1 MEIGRL
7 IRTKAQKR
15 MVAVLAST
23 FVSTLAVYGIAYFLF
38 EPLALGVVVAWA
50 TSVTVLF
57 IYVERRRAG
66 ILGLEDQYRNL
77 RAYINLQSMLG
88 ETFVPYSFWAMEPG
102 SLLNLL
108 ATIQY
113 HDYRTIVECGA
124 GLSTVLIGKLL
135 KQVGGGHI
143 YSLEDDEGWHAVMS
157 AAIAE
162 EGLAEYIT
170 LLYSPLEENSESG
183 ELWYGQA
190 ASQQI
195 LARVGEIDLLV
206 VDGPKSNAPLSRMP
220 ALPIFA
226 PKLSHQSLIV
236 LDDSKR
242 ENEQQVLRSWGERF
256 NLEIEQKKDSLRGQT
271 YIRIVE

>member
-1 MEIGRL
+1 ML
-7 IRTKAQKR
+7 I
-15 MVAVLAST
+15 LALT
-23 FVSTLAVYGIAYFLF
+23 FISTLAVYGIAYLIF
-38 EPLALGVVVAWA
+38 EPLAFGVVVAWA
-50 TSVTVLF
+50 TSIIVLI
-57 IYVERRRAG
+57 IYLERKRAG
-66 ILGLEDQYRNL
+66 VLGLENQYSDL
-77 RAYINLQSMLG
+77 RSYINLQSMLG

-135 KQVGGGHI
+135 KQLGGGHI
-143 YSLEDDEGWHAVMS
+143 YSLEDDERWHAVMS
-157 AAIAE
+157 AAIAK

-170 LLYSPLEENSESG
+170 LLYSPLEKNSESG

-190 ASQQI
+190 ATQQI
-195 LARVGEIDLLV
+195 LTRVGEIDLLV

-220 ALPIFA
+220 ALPIFVT
-226 PKLSHQSLIV
+226 KLNSKSLIV

-242 ENEQQVLRSWGERF
+242 ENEQQVLKQWRERF
-256 NLEIEQKKDSLRGQT
+256 NLDIEQKSDSLRGQS
-271 YIRIVE
+271 YIRII